1 MQSSRWYSRL
11 ILLRL
16 ALGIILLLA
25 SFHIASALAKSHKV
39 TPKMKLS
46 PIAAVFVF
54 GASIALGFAAIVLKV
69 SPTVPTAVVCA
80 IPLVCTACYWCSKKG
95 KNPIGEETPLASSL
109 SDSVEALGNYSKQIL
124 ATEPAVKV
132 REDYFDNLKVF
143 LTVVVVMHHTVCA
156 FVGTSWFYTIG
167 DFDGNSFKSFGF
179 ATLLLNQSYYVFI
192 FFISILHSTL
202 I

>member
-1 MQSSRWYSRL
+1 MVF
-11 ILLRL
+11 
-16 ALGIILLLA
+16 ALDFASASAGVILLLA

-80 IPLVCTACYWCSKKG
+80 IPLVCTACYRCSKKG
-95 KNPIGEETPLASSL
+95 KKNPIGEETPLASSL
-109 SDSVEALGNYSKQIL
+109 SESVEALGNYSKQLL
-124 ATEPAVKV
+124 ATEPAVKA

-143 LTVVVVMHHTVCA
+143 
-156 FVGTSWFYTIG
+156 
-167 DFDGNSFKSFGF
+167 
-179 ATLLLNQSYYVFI
+179 
-192 FFISILHSTL
+192 
-202 I
+202 